1 MKIEVNHTYLV
12 KGNVLESG
20 CIIKIL
26 DKQVRHVTPIH
37 TNEVFQY
44 EVVKGKDPGCCN
56 WFESGSY
63 FERCLTPDN
72 ISDEKIVIQRI
83 DNDVIA
89 TRYKGDT
96 EVNFAIAK
104 CHPDDKF
111 NFEIGAD
118 IAFNRLQNKLYTC
131 NSDFDWVGF
140 ENGEFDVFLTK
151 ETQYSFLYCAET
163 LGFKWRTGTN
173 PTKFMPSA
181 DIWYASKTYGDDKK
195 VFGFWYPESYTS
207 DKKFVVWKPE
217 YAEINDDDKKFSW
230 NEFINGSI
238 AVKVSPNMVREFIAL
253 AESNNCTWEYAQED
267 ESNNCT
273 YGYAQG
279 YDNVLEKIV
288 SDATALDLDI
298 YFYTNGNINNEFTFR
313 YYKPKQKELVTMYST
328 VDIH

>member
-26 DKQVRHVTPIH
+26 DKQVSYVTPVH
-37 TNEVFQY
+37 TREVFQY
-44 EVVKGKDPGCCN
+44 EVAKGKDPGCCK

-63 FERCLTPDN
+63 FESCLTPDN
-72 ISDEKIVIQRI
+72 ISDEKIIIQRI

-173 PTKFMPSA
+173 PTKFMPDG

-217 YAEINDDDKKFSW
+217 YAEINDGDKKFSW
-230 NEFINGSI
+230 NEFSNGSI

-253 AESNNCTWEYAQED
+253 AESNNCTWGYAQE
-267 ESNNCT
+267 
-273 YGYAQG
+273 

-288 SDATALDLDI
+288 SDATALNLDI
-298 YFYTNGNINNEFTFR
+298 YFYTNGNINNEFTFS